1 MKRAL
6 LLCLLLPL
14 SLALYSQSALE
25 SVSKDKKVNYGAK
38 VGFTSTIY
46 LSSTFQLENVRI
58 KQIQNNYKVG
68 YNASAFVRF
77 NMGKHYIQ
85 PELTYNVNKCEVVF
99 EKNGNKL
106 NTPADYASINSE
118 IHSFELPILYG
129 YNFIKKGIY
138 GMSIF
143 MGPKIR
149 YLWESR
155 SKFSYNNFNQTGIDE
170 EFYPIN
176 LGLAGGVAVYIANI
190 FFDFRYEQ
198 IVHNISRKVNHG
210 GSQAGADPGTLKM
223 HRRDNT
229 LSFSLGVIF

>member
-6 LLCLLLPL
+6 FILLLLPL
-14 SLALYSQSALE
+14 SMALYSQGALARIDQ
-25 SVSKDKKVNYGAK
+25 SKRINYGAK

-46 LSSTFQLENVRI
+46 LSSKFQLEGIKI

-68 YNASAFVRF
+68 YNASAFLRF
-77 NMGKHYIQ
+77 NIGNHYLQ
-85 PELTYNVNKCEVVF
+85 PEFTYNVNKCEISF

-106 NTPADYASINSE
+106 NQPADYASIDSK

-129 YNFIKKGIY
+129 YNFIKQGIY
-138 GMSIF
+138 GMSF
-143 MGPKIR
+143 FVGPKIR
-149 YLWESR
+149 YLWEDKSE
-155 SKFSYNNFNQTGIDE
+155 FIYTNFDQAAIDE

-176 LGLAGGVAVYIANI
+176 IGLAGGIAVYISNL
-190 FFDFRYEQ
+190 FFDFRYGQ
-198 IVHNISRKVNHG
+198 IVHNISKKINHG
-210 GSQAGADPGTLKM
+210 GAQEGVTPGPMKM